1 MPASLGSWA
10 PPVNGLL
17 ERRYNLH
24 GVSVQV
30 NSDGGVL
37 SRSVE
42 GLLRTFADAAPSAN
56 GDSRAWRVSALSVA
70 DAGELPRARS
80 AAAGLAFEQPRVGL
94 DGSSWAYAVW
104 RDRGRTIIEVSDRGV
119 VVVEPERRCAEVWA
133 VAPERWAAEERE
145 GLVFLLASEVLRA
158 SRLYPLHAAAVER
171 DGRAVLI
178 LGSSGAGKSTSLLSL
193 MRAGW
198 RCLSDDH
205 PLICNTVEGPRVLP
219 WPARLELTAETGRL
233 FGGLGGVRART
244 GERKFWLY
252 PEEWGAGVAGAA
264 AAPALLLFPKVVDWP
279 ASSVEAVSSRFA
291 LEELLRLGMVVVDRE
306 VVAHQFSLLAR
317 LARESARAR
326 LFFGSDVE
334 RLPALVDGLL
344 DTAAA

>member
-1 MPASLGSWA
+1 
-10 PPVNGLL
+10 VNGLL
-17 ERRYNLH
+17 DRRYNLH

-30 NSDGGVL
+30 KCDGGVL
-37 SRSVE
+37 GESVE
-42 GLLRTFADAAPSAN
+42 GLLRAFANVAPSAN
-56 GDSRAWRVSALSVA
+56 GDSRGWRVSARSVA

-80 AAAGLAFEQPRVGL
+80 AAAGLAFEQPRIGL
-94 DGSSWAYAVW
+94 DGSSWGYAVW
-104 RDRGRTIIEVSDRGV
+104 RDRGRTVIEVSERGL

-171 DGRAVLI
+171 DERAVLI

-205 PLICNTVEGPRVLP
+205 PLICDTADGPRVLP
-219 WPARLELTAETGRL
+219 WPARLELTAETPRL
-233 FGGLGGVRART
+233 FGGLGEVRART
-244 GERKFWLY
+244 GERKLWLY
-252 PEEWGAGVAGAA
+252 PEELGAGVAGAA

-306 VVAHQFSLLAR
+306 VAAHQFSLLAR
-317 LARESARAR
+317 LARETVRAR
-326 LFFGSDVE
+326 VFFGSDVE

-344 DTAAA
+344 DTAAG

>member
-1 MPASLGSWA
+1 
-10 PPVNGLL
+10 VNRLL
-17 ERRYNLH
+17 ERRYRLP

-30 NSDGGVL
+30 NCDSEVL
-37 SRSVE
+37 SESVE
-42 GLLRTFADAAPSAN
+42 GLLRSFAKPAPSGN
-56 GDSRAWRVSALSVA
+56 GDDSHAWRASARSVA
-70 DAGELPRARS
+70 DASELPRRRSS
-80 AAAGLAFEQPRVGL
+80 AAALAFEQPRVGL
-94 DGSSWAYAVW
+94 DGSSWGYAVW
-104 RDRGRTIIEVSDRGV
+104 RDQGRTIIEVLDRGLV
-119 VVVEPERRCAEVWA
+119 VIEPKRRCAEVWA

-158 SRLYPLHAAAVER
+158 TRVYPLHAAAVER

-193 MRAGW
+193 MQAGW

-205 PLICNTVEGPRVLP
+205 PLICDTTDGPRVLS
-219 WPARLELTAETGRL
+219 WPARLELTAETARL
-233 FGGLGGVRART
+233 VGGLSEVRVRT
-244 GERKFWLY
+244 GERKLWLY
-252 PEEWGAGVAGAA
+252 PEELGAGVAGAS
-264 AAPALLLFPKVVDWP
+264 AAPVLLLFPKVVDWP
-279 ASSVEAVSSRFA
+279 VSSVEAVSSRFA

-306 VVAHQFSLLAR
+306 TAAHQFSLLAR

-334 RLPALVDGLL
+334 RLPALVDRLL